1 LNEMVSVLRNGGTGT
16 IVIFLKNGPNSSNYD
31 PKGLILLSFSTIVI
45 TISTSIL
52 MHILKYKQ

>member
-1 LNEMVSVLRNGGTGT
+1 MNEMVSVLRNGDTGT
-16 IVIFLKNGPNSSNYD
+16 IVIFLKNDLNSSNYD